1 MQQWT
6 VFQIL
11 LFILKGSK
19 HVFIQHRS
27 ALTITRFLSP
37 PCGRCEI
44 CGFTCRQKASLNWH
58 MKKHDAEASYQFSCS
73 ICGRRFEKKDSVVA
87 HKAKSHPEVLI
98 AEALEANGGSVIT
111 TPISTPETVPVLAQP
126 ERPPA
131 SQEAASGNLTPLQ
144 QVVLPLIPQIEVS
157 RGHFLQL
164 PQQQAPTLL
173 QLTAAPPATSAQL
186 IQLSALPAGA
196 IATMSSVDHPG
207 ALLTLSPVTTLASPA
222 TQPEAQ
228 LPGEGELWERVVV
241 GQEMMW
247 EGNSETKKE
256 EEGMVWEREGDRP
269 SLLQCEDDLI

>member
-1 MQQWT
+1 MQRWT

-11 LFILKGSK
+11 PSVLKGSE
-19 HVFIQHRS
+19 HVFTRHRS
-27 ALTITRFLSP
+27 ALTITRSLSP

-131 SQEAASGNLTPLQ
+131 SQEVASSNLTPLQ
-144 QVVLPLIPQIEVS
+144 QVVLPLVPQIEVS
-157 RGHFLQL
+157 QGHFLQL
-164 PQQQAPTLL
+164 PQQQAPALL
-173 QLTAAPPATSAQL
+173 HLTAAPPAASAQL

-196 IATMSSVDHPG
+196 IASMSSADHPG

-222 TQPEAQ
+222 AQPEAQ

-247 EGNSETKKE
+247 EGNSERKKE